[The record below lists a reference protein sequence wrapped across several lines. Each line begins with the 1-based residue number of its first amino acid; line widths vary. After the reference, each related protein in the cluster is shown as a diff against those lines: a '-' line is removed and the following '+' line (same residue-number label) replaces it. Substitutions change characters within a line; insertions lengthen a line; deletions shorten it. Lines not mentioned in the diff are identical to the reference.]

1 VADEAGFLFFD
12 GGHYS
17 VAGSRRVARS
27 LSPYLSQMT
36 ADQSDGGAR

>member
-27 LSPYLSQMT
+27 LSPYLSQTM
-36 ADQSDGGAR
+36 ADQAGGGSR